1 MKKEEK
7 EKKEERGEKEKK
19 EERDEKEKKEDT
31 GECFLTGTRMQRQV
45 HLPSCPTPLA
55 HPMQYNAEYNY
66 NCTFVQLCK
75 MEYCKAIMK

>member
-7 EKKEERGEKEKK
+7 EKKKERGEKEKK

-45 HLPSCPTPLA
+45 HLPRCPTPLL
-55 HPMQYNAEYNY
+55 PIQ
-66 NCTFVQLCK
+66 CK
-75 MEYCKAIMK
+75 TEIQCCKAILRCNISTI

>member
-7 EKKEERGEKEKK
+7 EKKKERGEKVKK

-45 HLPSCPTPLA
+45 HLPRAAQPPSCP
-55 HPMQYNAEYNY
+55 YNAKLKSKTEK
-66 NCTFVQLCK
+66 Q
-75 MEYCKAIMK
+75 YCKAILKSNTEKQH